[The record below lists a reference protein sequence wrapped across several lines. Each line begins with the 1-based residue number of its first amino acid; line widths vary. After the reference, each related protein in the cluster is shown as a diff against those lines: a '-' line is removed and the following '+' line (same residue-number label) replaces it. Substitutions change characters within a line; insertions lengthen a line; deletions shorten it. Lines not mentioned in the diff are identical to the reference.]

1 MLSHNVSLI
10 LPNSFRMAAAAP
22 AADHPIKRARV
33 SDDDS
38 LQAWTQSLT
47 DHPVIIP
54 PDSDVEEMYDAPLS
68 DWETAVLHDPVLICD
83 VAHEG
88 DSFCSPVHPYFTNPS
103 MDDAQIPPDLV
114 NPLGGTYHRGQ
125 GGGTHTRQ
133 VLARARGSDWM
144 PSMPR
149 SPRTWSLAHV
159 TITTATAAGAVHFA
173 SVPWEIIV
181 ATESELI
188 IFPPTESTFWL

>member
-1 MLSHNVSLI
+1 
-10 LPNSFRMAAAAP
+10 MAAAAP

-125 GGGTHTRQ
+125 GGGNPHASSARKSEGERLDALNASFAKDLVLGSCDDYYRDSGGSSPFRKCTLGNNCRHRIGVDNFPTNREY
-133 VLARARGSDWM
+133 VLA
-144 PSMPR
+144 
-149 SPRTWSLAHV
+149 
-159 TITTATAAGAVHFA
+159 
-173 SVPWEIIV
+173 
-181 ATESELI
+181 LI
-188 IFPPTESTFWL
+188 